1 MKNFITIVLL
11 LLILYLLWDNNKR
24 ETFQGQQEENIN
36 TYIINLDQS
45 QDRLEL
51 ITNQCKRE
59 GLNCHRFSAV
69 NGKKLD
75 VKTMDI
81 VENKKIDKGA
91 LGCSL
96 SHINLWKKVEKK
108 GDDMFIVL
116 EDDCIIET
124 DFNKKLADIL
134 KEAPKDW
141 DIIYLGGSNL
151 KGKNVRNNLIEPI
164 KVNSKSTHNT
174 GTYGMLIRRKCLR
187 VLIEDNLPIRD
198 KIDQNLK
205 NNMYDKL
212 GVYFAVPPLV
222 KHNNELASMRR
233 LNSGKSATTRWFSE
247 VQDKIEIV

>member
-45 QDRLEL
+45 KDRLEL
-51 ITNQCKRE
+51 ITNQCNRE

-108 GDDMFIVL
+108 GDNMFIVL

-134 KEAPKDW
+134 KEAPKD
-141 DIIYLGGSNL
+141 
-151 KGKNVRNNLIEPI
+151 
-164 KVNSKSTHNT
+164 
-174 GTYGMLIRRKCLR
+174 
-187 VLIEDNLPIRD
+187 
-198 KIDQNLK
+198 
-205 NNMYDKL
+205 
-212 GVYFAVPPLV
+212 
-222 KHNNELASMRR
+222 
-233 LNSGKSATTRWFSE
+233 
-247 VQDKIEIV
+247 

>member
-11 LLILYLLWDNNKR
+11 LLILYLLWDNIKLEN
-24 ETFQGQQEENIN
+24 FQGQQEDNIN

-45 QDRLEL
+45 QDILEL

-108 GDDMFIVL
+108 GDEMFIVL
-116 EDDCIIET
+116 EDDCIIEK
-124 DFNKKLADIL
+124 DFNKKLATVL
-134 KEAPKDW
+134 KEAPKNW

-151 KGKNVRNNLIEPI
+151 KGKKVSDNLIEPV
-164 KVNSKSTHNT
+164 KVSAKSTHNT

-187 VLIEDNLPIRD
+187 VLIEDNEPIRD

-212 GVYFAVPPLV
+212 GVYFTVPPLV
-222 KHNNELASMRR
+222 KHNNELDSMRR
-233 LNSGKSATTRWFSE
+233 LNSGKSATTRWFSD

>member
-108 GDDMFIVL
+108 GDDMFIVFL
-116 EDDCIIET
+116 
-124 DFNKKLADIL
+124 
-134 KEAPKDW
+134 
-141 DIIYLGGSNL
+141 
-151 KGKNVRNNLIEPI
+151 
-164 KVNSKSTHNT
+164 
-174 GTYGMLIRRKCLR
+174 
-187 VLIEDNLPIRD
+187 
-198 KIDQNLK
+198 
-205 NNMYDKL
+205 
-212 GVYFAVPPLV
+212 
-222 KHNNELASMRR
+222 
-233 LNSGKSATTRWFSE
+233 
-247 VQDKIEIV
+247 